1 MTKLTSANIC
11 QLSAIG
17 QMNKE
22 IEILTYK
29 LRQGYLGEQR
39 TLSLP
44 PPPPNISECKCLI
57 KVLSVPFS
65 HDYFNSTV
73 LLHSINNTLTVL

>member
-44 PPPPNISECKCLI
+44 PPPE
-57 KVLSVPFS
+57 
-65 HDYFNSTV
+65 YFRMQMFDQGSLCPLFT
-73 LLHSINNTLTVL
+73 

>member
-22 IEILTYK
+22 IGILTYK
-29 LRQGYLGEQR
+29 LRQDYLGEQR

-44 PPPPNISECKCLI
+44 PQYFRMQMFVQDSLC
-57 KVLSVPFS
+57 PF
-65 HDYFNSTV
+65 FT
-73 LLHSINNTLTVL
+73 

>member
-44 PPPPNISECKCLI
+44 PPPPE
-57 KVLSVPFS
+57 
-65 HDYFNSTV
+65 YFRMQMFDQGSLCPLFT
-73 LLHSINNTLTVL
+73 